1 MSASSKKWFWSLIIL
16 AALAFIVVGF
26 LSDTSWTER
35 FKTFI
40 SSQHLADSDDDDDEI
55 EQDDDVNR
63 PLIVKLDEETAPYTG
78 IQTLKLTK
86 SLLFPEFKAYAEV
99 VDIRELIQWRS
110 RLNQLRSAVTIAK
123 VTENADRLE
132 WERLK
137 KLAKGTGSVASK
149 NVIYAETS
157 WREAN
162 ANLDSAEFQ
171 LEDAKT
177 ELIQSWGESI
187 ANWVMDKSS
196 KELER
201 LINRHDTLLMV
212 TLPMESSLPADVN
225 VIRVSRAG
233 DRASARKAYFVS
245 PAYISAKQIQ
255 GETYYFRIATGK
267 LRLGMRL
274 DAWIPENSDPDSGF
288 HIPDEAI
295 VWYSGQPWAYIQLD
309 DTSYKRIPLSDGKL
323 VAGGIFIQDEFE
335 EGNQLVISGA
345 QMLLSEEFRW
355 QIHDEDDDD

>member
-1 MSASSKKWFWSLIIL
+1 MSASNKKWLWALIIL
-16 AALAFIVVGF
+16 TALAVIFVGSF
-26 LSDTSWTER
+26 WDKSWNER
-35 FKTFI
+35 LEELV
-40 SSQHLADSDDDDDEI
+40 SSHQQFEDDDDSE
-55 EQDDDVNR
+55 EEENANQ
-63 PLIVKLDEETAPYTG
+63 PLIVTLADETIPYAG
-78 IQTLKLTK
+78 IDTLTLHKT
-86 SLLFPEFKAYAEV
+86 LLFPEFKAYAEV
-99 VDIRELIQWRS
+99 VDIRELIQWRA
-110 RLNQLRSAVTIAK
+110 RLNQLRSAVTIAS
-123 VTENADRLE
+123 VTEKADRLE

-157 WREAN
+157 WREAK
-162 ANLDSAEFQ
+162 ANLDSAAFQ

-212 TLPMESSLPADVN
+212 TLPIESSLPADVN

-245 PAYISAKQIQ
+245 PAYVSAKQIQ

-295 VWYSGQPWAYIQLD
+295 VWYSGQPWAYIQLNEA
-309 DTSYKRIPLSDGKL
+309 SYKRIPLSEGKL
-323 VAGGIFIQDEFE
+323 VAGGIFTQSEFE
-335 EGNQLVISGA
+335 EGNEVVISGA

>member
-1 MSASSKKWFWSLIIL
+1 MSALNKKWLWALIIL
-16 AALAFIVVGF
+16 AALAVIFVGSF
-26 LSDTSWTER
+26 WDKSWNER
-35 FKTFI
+35 LEELV
-40 SSQHLADSDDDDDEI
+40 SSHQQFEDDDDSEDE
-55 EQDDDVNR
+55 ENTNQ
-63 PLIVKLDEETAPYTG
+63 PLIVTLVDETIPYAG
-78 IQTLKLTK
+78 IDTLTLNKT
-86 SLLFPEFKAYAEV
+86 LLFPEFKAYAEV
-99 VDIRELIQWRS
+99 VDIRELIQWRA
-110 RLNQLRSAVTIAK
+110 RLNQLRSAVTIAS
-123 VTENADRLE
+123 VTENANRLE

-157 WREAN
+157 WREAK
-162 ANLDSAEFQ
+162 ANLNSAAFQ

-212 TLPMESSLPADVN
+212 TLPIESSLPADVN

-233 DRASARKAYFVS
+233 GRASARKAYFVS
-245 PAYISAKQIQ
+245 PAYVSAKQIQ

-295 VWYSGQPWAYIQLD
+295 VWYSGQPWAYIQLNEA
-309 DTSYKRIPLSDGKL
+309 SYKRIPLSEGKL
-323 VAGGIFIQDEFE
+323 VAGGIFTQNEFE
-335 EGNQLVISGA
+335 EGNEVVISGA

>member
-1 MSASSKKWFWSLIIL
+1 MSASNKKWLWALIIL
-16 AALAFIVVGF
+16 SALAVIFVGSF
-26 LSDTSWTER
+26 WDKSWNER
-35 FKTFI
+35 LEELV
-40 SSQHLADSDDDDDEI
+40 SSHQQFEDDDDSE
-55 EQDDDVNR
+55 EEENANQ
-63 PLIVKLDEETAPYTG
+63 PLIVTLADETIPYAG
-78 IQTLKLTK
+78 IDTLTLHKT
-86 SLLFPEFKAYAEV
+86 LLFPEFKAYAEV
-99 VDIRELIQWRS
+99 VDIRELIQWRA
-110 RLNQLRSAVTIAK
+110 RLNQLRSAVTIAS

-157 WREAN
+157 WREAK
-162 ANLDSAEFQ
+162 ANLNSAAFQ

-212 TLPMESSLPADVN
+212 TLPIESSLPADVN

-245 PAYISAKQIQ
+245 PAYVSAKQIQ

-295 VWYSGQPWAYIQLD
+295 VWYSGQPWAYIQLNEA
-309 DTSYKRIPLSDGKL
+309 SYKRIPLSEGKL
-323 VAGGIFIQDEFE
+323 VAGGIFTQSEFE
-335 EGNQLVISGA
+335 EGNEVVISGA